1 MNPAAIALVAGVVLL
16 LFMVFLVWVVRY
28 KKCPSDKIL
37 VIYGKTGSGSAKC
50 LAGGAAFVVPIV
62 QDYAYLDLHP
72 ISIDVDLHGALSRQ
86 NIRVNVPSR
95 FTVAISTE
103 PGVMTNAAERLL
115 NRNEDEIRDMSKDII
130 FGQLRL
136 VVATMDIEEINADR
150 DKFLANVYHN
160 VGTELRKIGL
170 ELINVNVTDIQDES
184 GYIEALGKEAAA
196 QAINEA
202 KVRVAQRNQT
212 GAIGEAEARQLQ
224 RVKVS
229 NAEAEAASGEAESAK
244 LQRIRV
250 ATAQAEAETQV
261 AEAERVRRI
270 AVAEAEAR
278 SRIGEADA
286 LQEER
291 VKVAEFNAVATE
303 GENESKVKIA
313 SSDALRREREAEA
326 LRRAT
331 AAEKIQRANSLEDSY
346 KAEEAA
352 EKARAQKERATREAD
367 ELVKAEIE
375 KLQAEISAE
384 AEAETI
390 RRTARGEADA
400 ILSKLQAEAQGNYEV
415 LSKQAEGLK
424 SLVDAAGGDA
434 REAVLMLIADQLP
447 ELVKTQVEAI
457 KGIKIDK
464 VTVWEGGGSGTNGT
478 GNGAG
483 STANFVSGLYKS
495 VPPLRDLFDMAGMNL
510 PEYLGT
516 EDAAALNAG
525 TVDADTE
532 VTTSR
537 ASAKTA
543 NRQEVRA
550 RKRPASVQNGN
561 GERA

>member
-1 MNPAAIALVAGVVLL
+1 MELPIFVTIAALIVLGLL
-16 LFMVFLVWVVRY
+16 LLLVFIVRY

-37 VIYGKTGSGSAKC
+37 VIYGRTGSGSAKC
-50 LAGGAAFVVPIV
+50 LAGGAAFVVPV
-62 QDYAYLDLHP
+62 LQDYAYLDLHP

-103 PGVMTNAAERLL
+103 PGIMTNAAERLL
-115 NRNEDEIRDMSKDII
+115 NRNQDEIREMSKDII

-136 VVATMDIEEINADR
+136 VVATMDIEEINSDR

-244 LQRIRV
+244 VQRIRV

-261 AEAERVRRI
+261 AEAERIRRI

-286 LQEER
+286 LQSER
-291 VKVAEFNAVATE
+291 IKVAEFNAKATE
-303 GENESKVKIA
+303 GENESRVLIA
-313 SSDALRREREAEA
+313 ASDALRREREAEA

-331 AAEKIQRANSLEDSY
+331 AAEKIQQANSLEESY
-346 KAEEAA
+346 KAQEAA
-352 EKARAQKERATREAD
+352 ERARAQKERATREAD
-367 ELVKAEIE
+367 EIVKAEIE

-384 AEAETI
+384 ADAEKI

-400 ILSKLQAEAQGNYEV
+400 ILS
-415 LSKQAEGLK
+415 
-424 SLVDAAGGDA
+424 
-434 REAVLMLIADQLP
+434 
-447 ELVKTQVEAI
+447 T
-457 KGIKIDK
+457 
-464 VTVWEGGGSGTNGT
+464 
-478 GNGAG
+478 
-483 STANFVSGLYKS
+483 
-495 VPPLRDLFDMAGMNL
+495 PPG
-510 PEYLGT
+510 
-516 EDAAALNAG
+516 
-525 TVDADTE
+525 
-532 VTTSR
+532 
-537 ASAKTA
+537 
-543 NRQEVRA
+543 
-550 RKRPASVQNGN
+550 
-561 GERA
+561 